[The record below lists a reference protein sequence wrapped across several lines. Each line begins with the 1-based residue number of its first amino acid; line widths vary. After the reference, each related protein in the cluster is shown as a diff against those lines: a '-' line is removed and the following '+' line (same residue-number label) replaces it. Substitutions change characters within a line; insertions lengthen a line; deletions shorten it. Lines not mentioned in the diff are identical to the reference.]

1 MHTLRQ
7 EIYKKHLEFTMPFF
21 KFSGSV
27 FTKIADFF
35 VRSKYSPLPFLFNN
49 ISAIL
54 IISACSLFI
63 AGLFYFLT
71 ERKVLSDKFKIFW
84 IFLVGIIIAF
94 WIVFCLLPIFIMT
107 IIIVI
112 LFSCFLPPTIIYILL
127 FILLIIFKI
136 TFISPL
142 MLVFITLILTISS
155 LYSKL
160 KSSLR

>member
-1 MHTLRQ
+1 MDPLRE
-7 EIYKKHLEFTMPFF
+7 EILKKHLEFTMPFF
-21 KFSGSV
+21 KFSVNAFKYIG
-27 FTKIADFF
+27 DFF
-35 VRSKYSPLPFLFNN
+35 VRSKYSPLHFLFNN
-49 ISAIL
+49 ISAIF
-54 IISACSLFI
+54 IISACLLFI

-94 WIVFCLLPIFIMT
+94 WLVFCLLPIFIMT
-107 IIIVI
+107 SIIVI

-160 KSSLR
+160 ISRLR